1 LYGKNEKTKNMN
13 KKTECLISPTGDA
26 DGWDCP
32 TCGRPTPPEIDVE
45 CHCGMMASHHV
56 SISTMCKRLREA
68 QQRESALLVEVIEQS
83 RLLGMSA
90 ERESALRGEIERERC
105 LADRLGDALL
115 STLSC
120 WMTSPDA
127 EQAAKSLAAW
137 KEARSEIR
145 N

>member
-1 LYGKNEKTKNMN
+1 MSDST
-13 KKTECLISPTGDA
+13 D
-26 DGWDCP
+26 WDCP

-137 KEARSEIR
+137 KEARSE
-145 N
+145 

>member
-1 LYGKNEKTKNMN
+1 MNNTPETDELIRSLTYEQLASTESCYAQMREHARNLERDRNEQ
-13 KKTECLISPTGDA
+13 C
-26 DGWDCP
+26 
-32 TCGRPTPPEIDVE
+32 
-45 CHCGMMASHHV
+45 
-56 SISTMCKRLREA
+56 
-68 QQRESALLVEVIEQS
+68 

-120 WMTSPDA
+120 WITSPDA

-137 KEARSEIR
+137 KEARSE
-145 N
+145 

>member
-1 LYGKNEKTKNMN
+1 MSDST
-13 KKTECLISPTGDA
+13 D
-26 DGWDCP
+26 WDCP

-68 QQRESALLVEVIEQS
+68 QQRESALLFEVIEQS

-105 LADRLGDALL
+105 LADRLAGLLELYFWKYEVRGDIGGISKAL
-115 STLSC
+115 
-120 WMTSPDA
+120 D
-127 EQAAKSLAAW
+127 AW

>member
-1 LYGKNEKTKNMN
+1 MQSSARTNQNRNQNQKQNMDSNYNE
-13 KKTECLISPTGDA
+13 CPCCHQDWVA
-26 DGWDCP
+26 DTDRTCP
-32 TCGRPTPPEIDVE
+32 TCDLPVSE
-45 CHCGMMASHHV
+45 HV
-56 SISTMCKRLREA
+56 SVEVLCRRVREA

-83 RLLGMSA
+83 RLLGMST